1 MISTSAMIWN
11 ILIFQKVISCLFVLS
26 FFILPFHL
34 WNLWSTITD
43 FGFSKISYKWDDT
56 VCGVLYLPSFTE
68 HKWPIQA
75 IASIRNYFLFKLKLM
90 DLCNLF
96 IYSTLGVCLV
106 SFLFFFIA
114 IMNKAYLTMYK
125 SLYGYVF
132 LLLLGKFL
140 EMKLLG
146 SVKCLISMYVTLLN
160 LKLPSWYPTRLCTIC
175 GPSEFQLFHMLT
187 NTVFSGIFNSSHSN
201 GILLYFLFTFSK

>member
-96 IYSTLGVCLV
+96 IHSTLGLCLV
-106 SFLFFFIA
+106 SFFLSFFA
-114 IMNKAYLTMYK
+114 IMNKAYLIMYK
-125 SLYGYVF
+125 SLYRYVF
-132 LLLLGKFL
+132 LFFLG
-140 EMKLLG
+140 KLLG
-146 SVKCLISMYVTLLN
+146 TVKCLISLNVTLCETAKFLSKEA
-160 LKLPSWYPTRLCTIC
+160 LHHLYPFKI
-175 GPSEFQLFHMLT
+175 PVVSYAHQH
-187 NTVFSGIFNSSHSN
+187 SS
-201 GILLYFLFTFSK
+201 IRYF